1 MTVQPDYPTP
11 DEAPFSETQVIEP
24 IHVVVD
30 KTEDV
35 QETPEF
41 GSWQSMSW
49 PAGTTQVASAQPILP
64 QARSRKEA
72 QIVIVGVPT
81 TTTPA
86 VNAIALPASGVAG
99 FNNNSTGVNVT
110 VAGGTVSAIAVNGVT
125 TGATA
130 GTFFVPAGG
139 TITVTYTVAPTTFT
153 TAGIP
158 VTAVPAGMFVRVG
171 TFAQVTGNGGAQ
183 LQPGRYPYHAAQQV
197 WVASDG
203 VNPALI
209 NVLDERYLV

>member
-1 MTVQPDYPTP
+1 MSEQPDYPTV
-11 DEAPFSETQVIEP
+11 DEAPFAASEVIEP

-30 KTEDV
+30 GKQEES
-35 QETPEF
+35 ETPEF

-49 PAGTTQVASAQPILP
+49 PAGASAVSTAQPILP
-64 QARSRKEA
+64 QARRRYEA
-72 QIVIVGVPT
+72 QIVVVGVPT

-125 TGATA
+125 TGATS

-158 VTAVPAGMFVRVG
+158 VTAVPAGAFVRVG
-171 TFAQVTGNGGAQ
+171 TFAQVTGNSGAQ
-183 LQPGRYPYHAAQQV
+183 LQPGRYPYHSAQQV
-197 WVASDG
+197 YVASDG
-203 VNPALI
+203 VNPMLI
-209 NVLDERYLV
+209 NVLDERYI